1 MVLALQRLGAEV
13 HGYSLAPVTDPS
25 MFDALGLETLCTS
38 HRIADI
44 RDQDAL
50 IAAVEDVQ
58 PDIAIH
64 MAAQPIVSLGYKE
77 PVETFAVNVMGTA
90 HFLEACRKAQVTR
103 VLVVSSDKCYRNDE
117 TGVPFREEDPLGGHD
132 PYSASKAGTEI
143 VVGSWRASF
152 LNAES
157 GTSLASARAGNVI
170 GGGDWSQDR
179 LLPDAARAFAKGES
193 LLIRSPDS
201 VRPWQHVLEPVFGYL
216 ALIEQMLDDP
226 TLAQGWN
233 FGPIPPE
240 GVAVR
245 GVVDNAVAA
254 WGEGAAWTLP
264 PDYKEPKF
272 EEAKLLLLDC
282 ERVTTKLSWKPAL
295 SLPEAVSWTMDWY
308 RTFYE
313 QGREATRALSDDQIS
328 QYLGHYA
335 RADDHG

>member
-1 MVLALQRLGAEV
+1 
-13 HGYSLAPVTDPS
+13 
-25 MFDALGLETLCTS
+25 MFDALGLEALCTS

-50 IAAVEDVQ
+50 IVAVQDVQ

-90 HFLEACRKAQVTR
+90 HFLEACRKAQVSR

-117 TGVPFREEDPLGGHD
+117 TGVPFRENDPLGGHD
-132 PYSASKAGTEI
+132 LYSESKAGTEI

-152 LNAES
+152 LNAEN
-157 GTSLASARAGNVI
+157 GMSLASARAGNVI

-201 VRPWQHVLEPVFGYL
+201 VRPWQHVLEPVYGYL
-216 ALIEQMLDDP
+216 SLVEQMLDDP
-226 TLAQGWN
+226 ALAQSWN

-240 GVAVR
+240 GVVVR
-245 GVVDNAVAA
+245 EVVENAVAA
-254 WGEGAAWTLP
+254 WGDGAAWTLP
-264 PDYKEPKF
+264 PDYQKPEF

-282 ERVTTKLSWKPAL
+282 ELVATKLGWKPAL
-295 SLPEAVSWTMDWY
+295 SLPEAVAWTMTWY

-313 QGREATRALSDDQIS
+313 QGGEAARTLCDDQIS
-328 QYLGHYA
+328 RYLDHYA
-335 RADDHG
+335 GATDARG